1 MNTRFLMNC
10 ANSAIVAAMAMLP
23 SQLMAQPGDT
33 DTVRSTS
40 SGLTEIIVTATR
52 RDSNLQDT
60 PVAVSAID
68 SGTIAQSGARDIGQ
82 VASFVPNFSA
92 STITG
97 FNAASFAMRG
107 VGQNTIIVYFEP
119 PVAVLVDDF
128 VVPSVQTQLLD
139 TFDIEQIEVLR
150 GPQGTL
156 FGKNTTGGAVTVRT
170 KRPVL
175 DAFGADVKLQFGDF
189 GTRVIQGAV
198 NVPIVEDQVALR
210 VVGGYQKDNGYYRNG
225 GCYGPVT
232 GFVANKWQ
240 GRAGCLNGE
249 RVGGKKVWNGRAKL
263 LVKPS
268 ENFTALL
275 QYEKLKDRSEP
286 VPSVNENFRYQNP
299 ADPFLTDLLG
309 LGRSANSGDPLKNA
323 MITTRDD
330 GLLEMGRGQRIDV
343 DGVYLNMDYDTGFGT
358 LTSVTG
364 LRKQKSR
371 LPNSY
376 AGTTAVAADGDQLS
390 IFDARRD
397 DDRKTFQQE
406 LRFATDT
413 GTAFDAVVG
422 GFFQQ
427 DKANFCVSQILGFLD
442 VVRGPLP
449 FGAWND
455 TPYVLCNAQKARS
468 KAVFA
473 EGTYKATDRLTITG
487 GLRYTWEN
495 KTWWGR
501 QQVFIPQLEGGFD
514 PSITINQ
521 PLDANV
527 FDYPAGVIKVKDS
540 VKEATWRMSLGY
552 QAADDV
558 FTYFTYS
565 RGFKAGGFND
575 QIGGFAPFG
584 EDFAAFAEAA
594 QATKPETAD
603 SFEVGVKSELFD
615 RRLRFNLTG
624 FYVKYKDLQ
633 RELNVRIEVN
643 GQPNQVTRFV
653 NAASATVKG
662 LELETVA
669 RVTEQF
675 TLRGV
680 LGYQDGKYSSY
691 VVEPGLG
698 GEPGSGY
705 DLSTAPLLRTP
716 KWTWSLDGTWD
727 QPITDDYK
735 LVFNANLSH
744 VSRNLFSQSV
754 LTAEGNA
761 YLDAR
766 TLLNAS
772 ITIAQEQDQHYL
784 RLVGRNLTNERYRT
798 ANQNVGGL
806 WLNSQYGAPRYFGVE
821 LGFSLG
827 SRR

>member
-1 MNTRFLMNC
+1 MNNRFMMNC
-10 ANSAIVAAMAMLP
+10 ANCALVASAMILP
-23 SQLMAQPGDT
+23 SQVMAQDS
-33 DTVRSTS
+33 DADVARSTS

-68 SGTIAQSGARDIGQ
+68 SGTISQSGARDIGQ

-92 STITG
+92 ATITN

-119 PVAVLVDDF
+119 PVAALVDDF

-170 KRPVL
+170 KRPVQNYL
-175 DAFGADVKLQFGDF
+175 GADVRLQIGDF

-198 NVPIVEDQVALR
+198 NVPIVEDKVALR
-210 VVGGYQKDNGYYRNG
+210 IVGGYQEDDGYYRNG
-225 GCYGPVT
+225 GCFGPVT
-232 GFVANKWQ
+232 GFVDNKWQ
-240 GRAGCLNGE
+240 GQAGCLNGE
-249 RVGGKKVWNGRAKL
+249 RVGGKEVWSGRAKL
-263 LVKPS
+263 LVEPS
-268 ENFTALL
+268 ANFSALL
-275 QYEKLKDRSEP
+275 QYEKLRDRSQP
-286 VPSVNENFRYQNP
+286 VPSVNENFRFQDP
-299 ADPFLTDLLG
+299 ESPFLTDLLG
-309 LGRSANSGDPLKNA
+309 LGRSSVGGDPLKNA
-323 MITTRDD
+323 MITNRDD
-330 GLLEMGRGQRIDV
+330 GLLEMSRGQRIDV
-343 DGVYLNMDYDTGFGT
+343 DGVYLNMDYHTDFGT
-358 LTSVTG
+358 LTSVSG
-364 LRKQKSR
+364 WRKQKSR

-376 AGTTAVAADGDQLS
+376 AGTTAIAPDGDQLS

-397 DDRKTFQQE
+397 DNRRTIQQE

-413 GTAFDAVVG
+413 GTAFDVVAG
-422 GFFQQ
+422 GFYQN
-427 DKANFCVSQILGFLD
+427 DKTNFCVSQNLGFLD
-442 VVRGPLP
+442 LTNGPLP

-455 TPYVLCNAQKARS
+455 TPYILCNAQKARS
-468 KAVFA
+468 TAIFA
-473 EGTYKATDRLTITG
+473 EGTYKITDKLTFTG
-487 GLRYTWEN
+487 GLRYTWEK
-495 KTWWGR
+495 KTWRGR
-501 QQVFIPQLEGGFD
+501 QQVFIPELEGGFD

-527 FDYPAGVIKVKDS
+527 FDFPAGVIKVKDS
-540 VKEATWRMSLGY
+540 ANEATWRASLGY
-552 QAADDV
+552 QATPDI

-584 EDFAAFAEAA
+584 GDLAAFAEAA
-594 QATKPETAD
+594 QATRPETAD
-603 SFEVGVKSELFD
+603 SFELGVKSEFFD

-624 FYVKYKDLQ
+624 FYVKYKDIQ
-633 RELNVRIEVN
+633 RELNVPIEVN

-662 LELETVA
+662 IEMETVA
-669 RVTEQF
+669 RVTPEF

-680 LGYQDGKYSSY
+680 LGYQDGEYSRFD
-691 VVEPGLG
+691 VPPGLG
-698 GEPGSGY
+698 GEPGAGY
-705 DLSTAPLLRTP
+705 DLTKGPLTRTP
-716 KWTWSLDGTWD
+716 KWTWSVDGTWD
-727 QPITDDYK
+727 QPVTQDYK
-735 LVFNANLSH
+735 LVFNANLSY
-744 VSRNLFSQSV
+744 VSSNLFSQSI
-754 LTAEGNA
+754 LSEAGNA
-761 YLDAR
+761 FLDAR

-772 ITIAQEQDQHYL
+772 ITIAQAEDKHYL
-784 RLVGRNLTNERYRT
+784 RLVGRNLTDERYRT

-821 LGFSLG
+821 LGFSFG
-827 SRR
+827 SR